1 MADGPAKRQPPGVA
15 SVGPL
20 DDVAALLR
28 EFVHR
33 SGAIRA
39 VAVVAGDG
47 DETALVECGRLA
59 PIEVTVGDHRV
70 VLPHGVE
77 LDVEPPELG
86 DVRQLPPFDVD
97 VATGEIASPLGGLEH
112 LATAVRTLAG
122 RLGGRGVALAQFETT
137 TPDLPLTISARPGD
151 PLVVAIGEDEY
162 EMDPGWP

>member
-1 MADGPAKRQPPGVA
+1 VADGPAKRQPPGVA

-20 DDVAALLR
+20 DEVAAFLR

-39 VAVVAGDG
+39 VAVVDG

-59 PIEVTVGDHRV
+59 PIEVTVGDRRV

-77 LDVEPPELG
+77 LDVEPPVLE

-97 VATGEIASPLGGLEH
+97 AATGEITSPLGGLEH
-112 LATAVRTLAG
+112 VATAVRALAG
-122 RLGGRGVALAQFETT
+122 RLGQRGVALAQFETT
-137 TPDLPLTISARPGD
+137 TPGLPLTISARRGD

>member
-1 MADGPAKRQPPGVA
+1 VADGPAKRQPPGVA

-20 DDVAALLR
+20 DEVAALLR

-39 VAVVAGDG
+39 VAVVDGDG

-59 PIEVTVGDHRV
+59 PIEVTVGDRTV

-77 LDVEPPELG
+77 LDVEPPVLE
-86 DVRQLPPFDVD
+86 DVHQLPPFDVD
-97 VATGEIASPLGGLEH
+97 ATTGEIASPLGGLEH
-112 LATAVRTLAG
+112 LATAVRALAA
-122 RLGGRGVALAQFETT
+122 RMGGRGLALAQFETT
-137 TPDLPLTISARPGD
+137 TPGLPLTISARRGD

-162 EMDPGWP
+162 EMDPRWP